1 MLKKEEKKKKIE
13 EKIILYIY
21 IYIELERNT
30 RQCLDM
36 CFKIL
41 KLHNEINSYVICIC
55 KYMYTYVYIR

>member
-1 MLKKEEKKKKIE
+1 MLKKEEKKKIE

-21 IYIELERNT
+21 IELKRNT
-30 RQCLDM
+30 RQCLDI

-55 KYMYTYVYIR
+55 KYIYIHMYI

>member
-1 MLKKEEKKKKIE
+1 MLKKEEKKKIE

-21 IYIELERNT
+21 IELKRNT
-30 RQCLDM
+30 RQCLDI